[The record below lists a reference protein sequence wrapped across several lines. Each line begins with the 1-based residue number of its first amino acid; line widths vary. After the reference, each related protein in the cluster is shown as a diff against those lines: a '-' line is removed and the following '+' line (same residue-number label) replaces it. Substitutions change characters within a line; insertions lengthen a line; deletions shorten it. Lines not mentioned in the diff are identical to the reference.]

1 MSLSQ
6 ALAISLSGLRTTQAG
21 LSLVAGNVAN
31 AQTPGYVRKTMMQ
44 DTTVAGGIGGGVRVA
59 SINRLID
66 EYVQRQL
73 RVETAGGAYAALRAN
88 FYQRIQQVYG
98 EPGSSSSFETVFNN
112 FTNSV
117 QALTTSPE
125 SSPARSL
132 VLSSAQVLG
141 QYLNGMTADI
151 QALRGDAEKGLADAV
166 ANANNAMQK
175 IAAINAQLAHSP
187 ESNATTAALKDQR
200 DLYVDQLAA
209 LMDIRVVVGEH
220 NQFNVF
226 TNSGVQLVGTQAS
239 KLAFDAKGTI
249 TPGSQW
255 NADPS
260 VSSLGTLTLL
270 QASGAAIDLISNK
283 SIRSGQIAAYIEMR
297 DQILVEAQ
305 NQLDG
310 FAVAMAQALSDET
323 VNGSAVSSPPQAGY
337 EIDTT
342 GLLPG
347 NRINLTYYDNQTN
360 QQRRITIV
368 RVDDPDALPLPDTA
382 TTDPDDQVIG
392 VDFSAGLGSV
402 VTQLNA
408 HFNGTVQFSNPAGT
422 TLRVLDDGAVDRTD
436 ITAFTMTRTT
446 TSLSGGGNAL
456 PFFTD
461 ATDPFTGF
469 ITADSAQS
477 SGIAGRIAVNPALLA
492 DPSKLVL
499 YGAGVESGDPTRP
512 NFIYQQLTSMA
523 FTFSANTGLGTVNSP
538 HLADLQTYLREVLS
552 LQGEAAAN
560 ANSLSDGQTV
570 VVNALKQRIAD
581 EAGVNVD
588 QEMAFLI
595 NLQTAYAANARVM
608 SVVKDMIDTL
618 LRM

>member
-1 MSLSQ
+1 MSLAQ
-6 ALAISLSGLRTTQAG
+6 ALSISLTGLRTTQAG

-44 DTTVAGGIGGGVRVA
+44 ATTVAGGIGGGVRIA
-59 SINRLID
+59 SVNRLID

-73 RVETAGGAYAALRAN
+73 RVETSGGAYAALRAN
-88 FYQRIQQVYG
+88 FYQRIQQIYG
-98 EPGSSSSFETVFNN
+98 EPGSASSFETVFNN
-112 FTNSV
+112 FTGAA
-117 QALTTSPE
+117 QALATSPE
-125 SSPARSL
+125 SSPARSM
-132 VLSSAQVLG
+132 VLSSAQILS

-166 ANANNAMQK
+166 ANANNAMEK

-187 ESNATTAALKDQR
+187 ESNTTTAVLKDQR
-200 DLYVDQLAA
+200 DVYVEQLST
-209 LMDIRVVVGEH
+209 LMDIRVVVGEY

-255 NADPS
+255 NADPAE
-260 VSSLGTLTLL
+260 SSLGTLTLVS
-270 QASGAAIDLISNK
+270 ASGGTIDLIANK

-323 VNGSAVSSPPQAGY
+323 INGSAVTVGPQAGY
-337 EIDTT
+337 DIDTAD
-342 GLLPG
+342 LLPG

-360 QQRRITIV
+360 QERRITII
-368 RVDDPDALPLPDTA
+368 RVDDADALPLSDAA
-382 TTDPDDQVIG
+382 TTDPNDEVIG
-392 VDFSAGLGSV
+392 VDFSGGLASV

-408 HFNGTVQFSNPAGT
+408 HFNGTVQFSNTGT
-422 TLRVLDDGAVDRTD
+422 TLRVLDDGATDRTN
-436 ITAFTMTRTT
+436 ITTLTATRTVT
-446 TSLSGGGNAL
+446 GLSEGGSAL

-477 SGIAGRIAVNPALLA
+477 SGIAGRIAVNPALMA
-492 DPSKLVL
+492 DPSRLVL

-512 NFIYQQLTSMA
+512 NYIYQQLTSTA
-523 FTFSANTGLGTVNSP
+523 FTFSANTGLGTVASP
-538 HLADLQTYLREVLS
+538 HVADLQTYLREMLS

-560 ANSLSDGQTV
+560 ATSLSDGQSV
-570 VVNALKQRIAD
+570 VVNALQQRIAD

-588 QEMAFLI
+588 QEMAYLI
-595 NLQTAYAANARVM
+595 NLQTSYAANARVM
-608 SVVKDMIDTL
+608 SVVKEMIDTL